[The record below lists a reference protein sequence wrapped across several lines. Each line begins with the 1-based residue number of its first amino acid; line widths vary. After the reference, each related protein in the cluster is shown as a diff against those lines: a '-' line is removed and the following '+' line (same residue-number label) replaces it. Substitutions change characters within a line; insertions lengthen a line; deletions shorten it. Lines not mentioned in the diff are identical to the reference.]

1 MAANTPNSIAVNTP
15 NYAQSGILAV
25 SDFVR
30 PDFKE
35 RLFNQFGDQFLK
47 EYRLLEAM
55 SSKRDVQNASGGF
68 HFEEDR
74 YDTRITVLA
83 NAGTS
88 GSTLGFTL
96 NSSMINDAGGIRT
109 SYPNVGDEIFDPIT
123 MQRFRITAKTDNGTV
138 TTITARETSG
148 ATAVVPSAGKVYGI
162 YTNAYGENTDQP
174 DARSSYWTKFTY
186 KLQAIKTSAMVTG
199 FAAGDK
205 LFPLTDEM
213 GNFVGNWG
221 GVQRT
226 QAEFRHLKALV
237 GAMVLGKET
246 TASGLATTTNGMME
260 VFSTRAVGVDISGGV
275 DIDSIKTLVDS
286 LIPNSPRSNNYIG
299 LIGRNLINP
308 FQESLQTLLQN
319 ANVVQ
324 TAKSSAEMI
333 FGAGA
338 ASENMYTTF
347 DFNAVTV
354 NGFTINFRNFN
365 ISFDPEVFGVGDP
378 ATNQFANTAYFL
390 PSEQAVDVQG
400 AMRRHIEMNVLSNPE
415 GGVNRRLKIWETGAN
430 APTPTNGVDNRVTN
444 YLTHAGFDYFALKQC
459 GYFFDSSLS

>member
-1 MAANTPNSIAVNTP
+1 MAAGTPNSVAVNTP
-15 NYAQSGILAV
+15 NYGQSTILAV

-35 RLFNQFGDQFLK
+35 KLYNQFGDQFLK

-55 SSKRDVQNASGGF
+55 SSKRDVMNSKGGF

-74 YDTRITVLA
+74 YDTRITVAA

-88 GSTLGFTL
+88 GSLLGFTL
-96 NSSMINDAGGIRT
+96 NSSMINDASGIRT
-109 SYPNVGDEIFDPIT
+109 SYPNVGDLIYNPIN
-123 MQRFRITAKTDNGTV
+123 MQRFEILTKTDNGTT
-138 TTITARETSG
+138 TTITAREING
-148 ATAVVPSAGKVYGI
+148 QTAVVPTAGTVYGI
-162 YTNAYGENTDQP
+162 YSNAKGENTGQP

-186 KLQAIKTSAMVTG
+186 KLQRLATTALITG
-199 FAAGDK
+199 DAAGDK
-205 LFPLTDEM
+205 LFPVTDEM

-226 QAEFRHLKALV
+226 QAEFRHLKALI
-237 GAMVLGKET
+237 GAMILGKES
-246 TASGLATTTNGMME
+246 TAAGTQTTTNGIME
-260 VFSTRAVGVDISGGV
+260 VFSTRAVGVDITGGV
-275 DIDSIKTLVDS
+275 DLDSIKTLVDS
-286 LIPNSPRSNNYIG
+286 LIPNSPKSNNYIG
-299 LIGRNLINP
+299 LICRNLINP
-308 FQESLQTLLQN
+308 FQESLQELLKN
-319 ANVVQ
+319 ANIEQ
-324 TAKSSAEMI
+324 TRRSSAEMI
-333 FGAGA
+333 FGAGE

-365 ISFDPEVFGVGDP
+365 VSFDPEVFGLGDP

-390 PSEQAVDVQG
+390 PSEKAADVQG
-400 AMRRHIEMNVLSNPE
+400 SMRRHIEMCILANPQ

-430 APTPTNGVDNRVTN
+430 APVPTNDVDNRVTN

-459 GYFFDSSLS
+459 GYFFDSTLS